1 MISTKLWEEI
11 QSGTIQPGTQLP
23 TETQL
28 SERFGVNRLTVR
40 QAISELQHLGAI
52 EIRRGVGTFV
62 AAPPDLVEIAY
73 SVPMQRQVQDSVID
87 ANDAREKRPTPHVA
101 RVREQYVTFHE
112 TPDQDMENAAK
123 EMQCE
128 VSTIFRLDTLM
139 VRNDIPWI
147 VNTYWLDRKYEDV
160 VGYVRSGGKVVSTLL
175 NELSL
180 ELHYS
185 WRAFSAIGAGYDE
198 ANLLQIQLGTPLL
211 VRDGVTEDASRH
223 PIFYVRRRIRG
234 ETAKFVLRY
243 REK

>member
-1 MISTKLWEEI
+1 MISAQLWEEI
-11 QSGTIQPGTQLP
+11 QNGTIRPGTQLP

-52 EIRRGVGTFV
+52 EIRRGVGALV
-62 AAPPDLVEIAY
+62 ATPPDLVEIAY

-87 ANDAREKRPTPHVA
+87 ANDAREKHPTLHVVH
-101 RVREQYVTFHE
+101 VREQYVAFNE
-112 TPDQDMENAAK
+112 TSDQDMGNAAE

-139 VRNDIPWI
+139 IRDDIPWI
-147 VNTYWLDRKYEDV
+147 ANTYWLDRKYEDV

-180 ELHYS
+180 ELHYG
-185 WRAFSAIGAGYDE
+185 WRAFSAISAGYDE
-198 ANLLQIQLGTPLL
+198 AKRLQIQLGTPSWCAT
-211 VRDGVTEDASRH
+211 V
-223 PIFYVRRRIRG
+223 
-234 ETAKFVLRY
+234 
-243 REK
+243 